1 MLFVFAGLSPCKH
14 ASAEKFEA
22 RHLVTKHPRGLGLH
36 GDDLCSQRLCRPRF
50 RLRSCYQLFHRDDG
64 AFAEP
69 RLVPAREVDFPRC
82 KAFLEDAAVVIALQQ
97 SWFWA
102 SSRVQYASLSTRSAF
117 TRFNQ
122 QVLESM
128 APHATPT
135 FRALDVFEARACNLS
150 LQAGFE
156 LGQRTPHP
164 NI

>member
-22 RHLVTKHPRGLGLH
+22 QHLVTKHPRGLGLH
-36 GDDLCSQRLCRPRF
+36 GDDLCSQRPCRPRF

-69 RLVPAREVDFPRC
+69 RLVLAREVDFPRC

-102 SSRVQYASLSTRSAF
+102 SSRVQYTRRSQRGAPSPASTSKSWSLWHLMPRPRSAPWMF
-117 TRFNQ
+117 SRPGHGACY
-122 QVLESM
+122 SM
-128 APHATPT
+128 LLRTKP
-135 FRALDVFEARACNLS
+135 AC
-150 LQAGFE
+150 
-156 LGQRTPHP
+156 R
-164 NI
+164 I